1 MDEGGRK
8 QVKFI
13 LKEGLIHI
21 VGNHGLPN
29 NNIEGEIEAEGLEG
43 YNLEYSVNNRDYQP
57 LKGKLVIG
65 KDLLKNNTLS
75 ISIRAIKGKDVL
87 YFKSDVIPLTHA
99 IIFGKSLED
108 SYPQVIKLLLKRMND
123 VEKLLGIKE
132 QEIEKN
138 INQTKEVLHKHM
150 LELVDTFEE
159 INKKGS
165 LF

>member
-1 MDEGGRK
+1 MT
-8 QVKFI
+8 FI

-21 VGNHGLPN
+21 VGNHGLAN
-29 NNIEGEIEAEGLEG
+29 NNIEGTVIKEGLED
-43 YNLEYSVNNRDYQP
+43 YEFHFSVNDGQYKP
-57 LKGKLVIG
+57 LKEKIILT
-65 KDLLKNNTLS
+65 KEDLKSTT
-75 ISIRAIKGKDVL
+75 IKIIIRAVKGKEVL

-108 SYPQVIKLLLKRMND
+108 SYPEVIKLLLKRMAS
-123 VEKLLGIKE
+123 VEELLGVKE
-132 QEIEKN
+132 KQIELSMKH
-138 INQTKEVLHKHM
+138 TKDELHQHM

>member
-29 NNIEGEIEAEGLEG
+29 NNIEAEIESTGLEDFILDYSLNG
-43 YNLEYSVNNRDYQP
+43 KEYKKTNNKIV
-57 LKGKLVIG
+57 LKAE
-65 KDLLKNNTLS
+65 DLKSTS
-75 ISIRAIKGKDVL
+75 IQITVRAIKDKEVL

-99 IIFGKSLED
+99 IIFGKTLED
-108 SYPQVIKLLLKRMND
+108 SYPEVIKLLLKRMAD
-123 VEKLLGIKE
+123 VEAFVGMEMKH
-132 QEIEKN
+132 
-138 INQTKEVLHKHM
+138 TKDELHEHM

-159 INKKGS
+159 ITKKGS